1 MKGLEFEPINQR
13 TGLFVTCLD
22 YLAGPALGETRN
34 MLQYTAPLR
43 DIRFSLDLVG
53 SEELTK
59 LTGFEHA
66 DTETVV
72 GLLDEFGRMIT
83 DVWSPTNETG
93 DREGLKVDMVTSTI
107 TTPSGFRDA
116 YQAYAQAGWAG
127 VALDPQYGGGGFPH
141 LTGIAMSEL
150 LESANMALAL
160 CPMLTQGSIDA
171 LHAYGSEFQKETY
184 LRKLISGEW
193 SGTMN
198 LTEPDAGSDVG
209 ALRAKAVQA
218 ADGTWRIT
226 GQKIYITWGEH
237 DMADN
242 IIHLVLARVDGS
254 PAGTKGISCFIV
266 PKFLVNSDGSLGER
280 NDVRVVS
287 TEHKMGIHASPTCVL
302 AFGDNG
308 EGAVGELIGEI
319 DGGMR
324 TMFVMMNNARLA
336 VGQQGLA
343 LAERAYQHA
352 INHSLTRVQGRPV
365 GGALT
370 DPIVGHPDIRRMLLT
385 MRSQIEAMRHLV
397 FLNAKAID
405 EARHG
410 LTAEQRLAGS
420 ELADILTPLSKAW
433 CTDLGNE
440 LCSLA
445 VQIHGGM
452 GFCEDTGVAQ
462 LYRDIRIA
470 AIYEG
475 TNGIQALDLYGR
487 KLGLR
492 GGAAIG
498 DLIARMRADVH
509 PLSAVSAVMSAQL
522 TNAIDTAEQLTK
534 WMLNE
539 GRASATD
546 GMSGA
551 TPYLRVMA
559 TVVGGWLMG
568 RQATAAHSAAMDAD
582 PDGYLSAKV
591 STSAF
596 YLHQILSTI
605 DGLTE
610 QITSGATELFA
621 VPAELLASR

>member
-1 MKGLEFEPINQR
+1 
-13 TGLFVTCLD
+13 
-22 YLAGPALGETRN
+22 
-34 MLQYTAPLR
+34 MLQYIAPLR

-53 SEELTK
+53 SDDLTK
-59 LTGFEHA
+59 LAGFEHA
-66 DTETVV
+66 DTDTIM
-72 GLLDEFGRMIT
+72 GLLDEFGRLIT

-93 DREGLKVDMVTSTI
+93 DREGLKVDTVTSTI
-107 TTPSGFRDA
+107 TTPSGFRNA

-127 VALDPQYGGGGFPH
+127 AALDAEYGGGGFPH
-141 LTGIAMSEL
+141 LTGVAMGEL
-150 LESANMALAL
+150 LSSANMALAL
-160 CPMLTQGSIDA
+160 CPMLTQGAIDA
-171 LHAYGSEFQKETY
+171 LHAYGSESQKETF

-193 SGTMN
+193 TGTMN

-242 IIHLVLARVDGS
+242 IIHLVLARVEGS

-266 PKFLVNSDGSLGER
+266 PKFLVNTDGSIGAR
-280 NDVRVVS
+280 NDVRVIS

-302 AFGDNG
+302 AFGDDG
-308 EGAVGELIGEI
+308 EGAVGELIGEV
-319 DGGMR
+319 DAGMR
-324 TMFVMMNNARLA
+324 TMFVMMNNARLS

-343 LAERAYQHA
+343 LAERAYQHSV
-352 INHSLTRVQGRPV
+352 NHSLTRVQGRPI
-365 GGALT
+365 GGTAA

-410 LTAEQRLAGS
+410 ATAEQRDSGQ
-420 ELADILTPLSKAW
+420 ELSDLLTPLSKAW

-498 DLIARMRADVH
+498 DLIDRMRADIH
-509 PLSAVSAVMSAQL
+509 PLSTVSPIMSGQL
-522 TNAIDTAEQLTK
+522 TTAIDTAEQLTK

-551 TPYLRVMA
+551 TPYLRVIA
-559 TVVGGWLMG
+559 TVVGGWLMSK
-568 RQATAAHSAAMDAD
+568 QAVAAHQASASGDAD
-582 PDGYLSAKV
+582 GYYGAKV

-605 DGLTE
+605 EGLTA
-610 QITSGATELFA
+610 QITAGSAELFA
-621 VPAELLASR
+621 VPVEMLASR